1 MLQAMGKR
9 EDGSWKSFNII
20 NGILNCIE
28 EELIELNIPKG
39 VKEVYCKLNKLI
51 YLIVPKGV
59 KKIDCA
65 LNQLTVLKIPDNIEY
80 IHCAKNKIDEIIL
93 QRGFIRID

>member
-1 MLQAMGKR
+1 
-9 EDGSWKSFNII
+9 
-20 NGILNCIE
+20 
-28 EELIELNIPKG
+28 
-39 VKEVYCKLNKLI
+39 
-51 YLIVPKGV
+51 LIVPKGV